1 MSLCFSSSYALAY
14 DLLNEG
20 KPYQDEVDF
29 VLKLYK
35 LHNPVGELRISVL
48 DLGCGSGMHLN
59 MFPSDTK
66 KTGVDISESMLDVA
80 KKRGTPNATYFQTK
94 IGDFQ
99 TESKFDL
106 VYSLFHVMSY
116 QTTEM
121 DLNRS
126 LVTIRNSLSDNGLAV
141 FDFWH
146 RAAWDQ
152 DPPVTRMTVKKNSLV
167 EVKRVSSPIVDRASG
182 LVTIDMDIF
191 VHQTKMNDHAYEHF
205 SEHHEMR
212 AYTLQELSYA
222 ARLQGLEIV
231 GSGPWMTNQRP
242 LSASDWYGWLALKK
256 AHGPQSK

>member
-1 MSLCFSSSYALAY
+1 MSLRFSPSYALAY

-35 LHNPVGELRISVL
+35 SHNPVGELPKSVL
-48 DLGCGSGMHLN
+48 DLGCGSGMHLS

-66 KTGVDISESMLDVA
+66 KTGVDTSESMLDVA
-80 KKRGTPNATYFQTK
+80 KKRETPNATYLKTK

-121 DLNRS
+121 DLDQS
-126 LVTIRNSLSDNGLAV
+126 LATIRNSLSDNGLTV

-167 EVKRVSSPIVDRASG
+167 KVKRVSSPTVDRASG

-191 VHQTKMNDHAYEHF
+191 VHQANMDKNAYEHF

-212 AYTLQELSYA
+212 AYTLQELAYA
-222 ARLQGLEIV
+222 ARLKGLEIV

-242 LSASDWYGWLALKK
+242 LSAGDWYGWLALKK
-256 AHGPQSK
+256 ANGPQSK

>member
-1 MSLCFSSSYALAY
+1 MSLRFSPSYALAY

-35 LHNPVGELRISVL
+35 SHNPVGELPKSVL
-48 DLGCGSGMHLN
+48 DLGCGSGMHLSI
-59 MFPSDTK
+59 FPSDTK

-80 KKRGTPNATYFQTK
+80 KKRETPNVTYFQTI

-121 DLNRS
+121 DLDQS
-126 LVTIRNSLSDNGLAV
+126 LATICNSLSDNGLAV

-167 EVKRVSSPIVDRASG
+167 EVKRVSSPTVDRASG

-191 VHQTKMNDHAYEHF
+191 VHQANMDKNAYEHF

-212 AYTLQELSYA
+212 AYTLQELAYA
-222 ARLQGLEIV
+222 ARLKGLEIV

-242 LSASDWYGWLALKK
+242 LSAGDWYGWLALKK

>member
-1 MSLCFSSSYALAY
+1 MSLRFSSSYALAY

-20 KPYQDEVDF
+20 KPYKAEVDF
-29 VLKLYK
+29 VLGLCKS
-35 LHNPVGELRISVL
+35 HNPVGDFPISVL
-48 DLGCGSGMHLN
+48 DLGCGSGMHLS
-59 MFPSDTK
+59 MFPYDTT

-80 KKRGTPNATYFQTK
+80 KKRETPNSTYFLSK
-94 IGDFQ
+94 IGDFA

-116 QTTEM
+116 QTTES
-121 DLNRS
+121 DLDRS
-126 LVTIRNSLSDNGLAV
+126 LATIRNSLSDNGLAV

-152 DPPVTRMTVKKNSLV
+152 DPPVTRMTMRKNSLV
-167 EVKRVSSPIVDRASG
+167 EVKRVSSPTVDRVSG

-191 VHQTKMNDHAYEHF
+191 VHQTKMDDHAYEHF
-205 SEHHEMR
+205 SERHEMR
-212 AYTLQELSYA
+212 AYTLQELAYA

-256 AHGPQSK
+256 ACGPEGK

>member
-1 MSLCFSSSYALAY
+1 MSLRFSSSYALAY

-29 VLKLYK
+29 VLKIYK
-35 LHNPVGELRISVL
+35 SHNPIGELPRNVL
-48 DLGCGSGMHLN
+48 DLGCGSGMHLS

-80 KKRGTPNATYFQTK
+80 KKRETPNATYLQTK

-99 TESKFDL
+99 TKSKFDL
-106 VYSLFHVMSY
+106 VYSLFHVISY

-121 DLNRS
+121 DLDRS
-126 LVTIRNSLSDNGLAV
+126 LATIRNSLSDNGLAV

-167 EVKRVSSPIVDRASG
+167 EVKRVSSPTVDWVSG
-182 LVTIDMDIF
+182 LVSIDMDIF
-191 VHQTKMNDHAYEHF
+191 VHKTKMEDYVYEHL

-212 AYTLQELSYA
+212 AYTLQELAYA
-222 ARLQGLEIV
+222 A
-231 GSGPWMTNQRP
+231 
-242 LSASDWYGWLALKK
+242 
-256 AHGPQSK
+256 

>member
-1 MSLCFSSSYALAY
+1 MSLRFSPSYALAY

-35 LHNPVGELRISVL
+35 SHNPVGELPKSVL
-48 DLGCGSGMHLN
+48 DLGCGSGMHLS

-80 KKRGTPNATYFQTK
+80 KKRETPNATYLKTK

-121 DLNRS
+121 DLDQS
-126 LVTIRNSLSDNGLAV
+126 LATICNSLSDNGLAV

-146 RAAWDQ
+146 RTAWDQ

-167 EVKRVSSPIVDRASG
+167 EVKRVSSPTVDRASG

-191 VHQTKMNDHAYEHF
+191 VHQANMDKNAYEHF
-205 SEHHEMR
+205 SEHHVMR
-212 AYTLQELSYA
+212 AYTLQELAYA
-222 ARLQGLEIV
+222 ARLKGLEIV
-231 GSGPWMTNQRP
+231 GSGPWMTNQLP
-242 LSASDWYGWLALKK
+242 LSAGDWYGWLALKK

>member
-1 MSLCFSSSYALAY
+1 MSLRFSSSYALAY

-29 VLKLYK
+29 VLELYK
-35 LHNPVGELRISVL
+35 SHNPAGEHQFSVL

-59 MFPSDTK
+59 MFPSNIT

-80 KKRGTPNATYFQTK
+80 KKRETPNATYLQSK
-94 IGDFQ
+94 ICDFQ

-121 DLNRS
+121 DLDRS
-126 LVTIRNSLSDNGLAV
+126 LAAIHNSLSDNGLAV

-152 DPPVTRMTVKKNSLV
+152 DPPVTRMTVKKNPLV
-167 EVKRVSSPIVDRASG
+167 EVKRVSSPTVDRVSG
-182 LVTIDMDIF
+182 LVTIDMEIF
-191 VHQTKMNDHAYEHF
+191 VRQTKVDDRAYEHF

-212 AYTLQELSYA
+212 AYTLQELAYA
-222 ARLQGLEIV
+222 TRLQGLEIV
-231 GSGPWMTNQRP
+231 CCGPWMTNQRP

-256 AHGPQSK
+256 AHGTKNR

>member
-1 MSLCFSSSYALAY
+1 MSLRFSPSYALAY

-29 VLKLYK
+29 VLKIYK
-35 LHNPVGELRISVL
+35 SHNPIGELPRNVL
-48 DLGCGSGMHLN
+48 DLGCGSGMHLS

-80 KKRGTPNATYFQTK
+80 KKRETPNATYLQTK

-99 TESKFDL
+99 TKSKFDL
-106 VYSLFHVMSY
+106 VYSLFHVISY

-121 DLNRS
+121 DLDRS
-126 LVTIRNSLSDNGLAV
+126 LATIRNSLSDNGLAV

-167 EVKRVSSPIVDRASG
+167 EVKRVSSPTVDWVSG
-182 LVTIDMDIF
+182 LVSIDMDIF
-191 VHQTKMNDHAYEHF
+191 VHKTKMEDYVYEHL

-212 AYTLQELSYA
+212 AYTLQELAYA
-222 ARLQGLEIV
+222 A
-231 GSGPWMTNQRP
+231 
-242 LSASDWYGWLALKK
+242 
-256 AHGPQSK
+256 